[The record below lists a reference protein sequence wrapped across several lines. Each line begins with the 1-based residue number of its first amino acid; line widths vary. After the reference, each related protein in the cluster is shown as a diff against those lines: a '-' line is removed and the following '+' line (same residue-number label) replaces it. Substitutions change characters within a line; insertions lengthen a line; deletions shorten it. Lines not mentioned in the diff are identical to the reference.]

1 MSSRKEKA
9 TSSRNACLSRFP
21 PSPIMRIKLPDIALP
36 VSFRRPGFEPGTQF
50 GNYDRLEILLPETDQ
65 ETITEEEV
73 ICHLL
78 GKPPL
83 CSALV
88 QHIEEFNRSSHPH
101 LWLRHRCLGVPL
113 LYKMGEGP
121 RPFTVRMRRRLQASR
136 FLKLVGWKA
145 KSHHQLLTLIKRN
158 LAQAIRCK
166 NPGLSSYA
174 PRAASIP
181 PPSSMDMESNPFP
194 ISPNPPR
201 VQVSEHRQTQGV
213 H

>member
-1 MSSRKEKA
+1 
-9 TSSRNACLSRFP
+9 
-21 PSPIMRIKLPDIALP
+21 MRIELPDIALP

-78 GKPPL
+78 GKPLL

-136 FLKLVGWKA
+136 FLKLVGWKT
-145 KSHHQLLTLIKRN
+145 KSHAVINCLHSLNTIQPKLSDARTLARPRTHH
-158 LAQAIRCK
+158 AQH
-166 NPGLSSYA
+166 PYH
-174 PRAASIP
+174 P
-181 PPSSMDMESNPFP
+181 PPQWIWNPIPFSFPQTHHEFNSQNIDRLRESTDDLKAV
-194 ISPNPPR
+194 R
-201 VQVSEHRQTQGV
+201 DDC
-213 H
+213 